1 MAFVPS
7 YEHDIFVS
15 YAHVDDIPDPN
26 VEKGWVTTLVEVL
39 RNRLT
44 RKLGREEEY
53 SLWIDH
59 QLARYIQI
67 TPDIIDTVQNTAIL
81 LVILSPGYMASE
93 WCQRERNAYLNM
105 VQERAGSD
113 LGVFIVEYT
122 KIDERP
128 AEFKDV
134 SGYRFWKSARGYP
147 RTLGMPQPNPLNPSD
162 QGYYDLL
169 SQLSH
174 DMVKE
179 LRRLK
184 DVADV
189 AVVAPDVPAPT
200 NTKQELVTCPTVFLA
215 EVTDDLDPLRDEV
228 KRYFEQ
234 ANLNVLPKNRY
245 IWDPASIQEALD
257 GDIAQSDLFVQP
269 LSNVA
274 GKRLPDSSKL
284 YTRLQYERAIQ
295 AEKPIMQWRK
305 PDLDMDAITD
315 ADHRALLEGTKI
327 FAVGIEEFKRRVVE
341 QAKLPPPP
349 PPPPPG
355 SKDEGITS
363 TFIFLDTEKGDRSL
377 AEDVGRVLVQHGEGY
392 VLPMEAG
399 TPAEIR
405 EDLEDHLL
413 DCKALIIVYGGTTVR
428 WVRGQLLQC
437 RKIISMRKRPLQ
449 ALAIYEGPPVP
460 KAKLDM
466 GIPAMQTIDC
476 CTRLDE
482 EKLKLFLDSLQ
493 SEQTL

>member
-15 YAHVDDIPDPN
+15 YAHVNDIPDPN
-26 VEKGWVTTLVEVL
+26 VKKGWVTTLVEGL
-39 RNRLT
+39 RSRLT
-44 RKLGREEEY
+44 QNLGREEKY
-53 SLWIDH
+53 SLWTDH
-59 QLARYIQI
+59 QLARYVQI
-67 TPDIIDTVQNTAIL
+67 TPEIMDTLQKTAIL
-81 LVILSPGYMASE
+81 LVILSPGYIESE

-147 RTLGMPQPNPLNPSD
+147 RTLGMPQPNPHNPND
-162 QGYYDLL
+162 QDYYDLL
-169 SQLSH
+169 NELSC
-174 DMVKE
+174 DLVKE

-184 DVADV
+184 AD
-189 AVVAPDVPAPT
+189 AP
-200 NTKQELVTCPTVFLA
+200 QELVTCPTVFLA

-228 KRYFEQ
+228 KRYLDQ
-234 ANLNVLPKNRY
+234 ADLNVLPKNRY

-257 GDIAQSDLFVQP
+257 RDIAQSNLFVQP

-295 AEKPIMQWRK
+295 AGKPIMQWRK
-305 PDLDMDAITD
+305 PNLDMDAITD
-315 ADHRALLEGTKI
+315 ADHRALLEGTEI
-327 FAVGIEEFKRRVVE
+327 FAVGIEEFKRRVVK

-349 PPPPPG
+349 PPPKG
-355 SKDEGITS
+355 REIIS
-363 TFIFLDTEKGDRSL
+363 TFIFLDTERGDRSL
-377 AEDVGRVLVQHGEGY
+377 AEAVGRVLVQNGEGY

-405 EDLEDHLL
+405 EDLEAHLL
-413 DCKALIIVYGGTTVR
+413 DCKALIIVYGSTTVR

-449 ALAIYEGPPVP
+449 ALAVYEGPPRP
-460 KAKLDM
+460 KAKLGLD
-466 GIPAMQTIDC
+466 IPTMQIIDC